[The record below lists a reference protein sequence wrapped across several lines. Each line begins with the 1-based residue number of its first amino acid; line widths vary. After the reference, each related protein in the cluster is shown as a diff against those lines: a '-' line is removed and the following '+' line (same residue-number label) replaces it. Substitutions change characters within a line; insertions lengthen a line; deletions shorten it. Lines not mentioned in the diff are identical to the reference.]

1 MPRRDGR
8 QGPRVER
15 NNGPEP
21 EVESEAEFAPPPP
34 ARRIGELF
42 LRQNAPKFNGAGE
55 PTEAE
60 DWVRSLEKIFE
71 FLECTDKEKLIC
83 MPHQLIGEADRWWE
97 ELRKTMTDEQY

>member
-1 MPRRDGR
+1 MPRRNGR
-8 QGPRVER
+8 RGPRVER

-34 ARRIGELF
+34 ARRIGEVF
-42 LRQNAPKFNGAGE
+42 LRQNAPKFNGTGE

-71 FLECTDKEKLIC
+71 FLECTDREKLIC
-83 MPHQLIGEADRWWE
+83 MPHQLTGEAD
-97 ELRKTMTDEQY
+97 